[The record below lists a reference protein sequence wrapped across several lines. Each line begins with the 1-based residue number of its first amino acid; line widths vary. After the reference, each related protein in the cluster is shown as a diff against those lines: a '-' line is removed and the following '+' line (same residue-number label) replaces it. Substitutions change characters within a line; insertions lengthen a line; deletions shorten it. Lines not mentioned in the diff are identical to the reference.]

1 MTEQLVY
8 TTFNTIMGWVGIL
21 GSSKGTRR
29 TTLPRP
35 SAQDARRLLG
45 EPADYA
51 DPSPN
56 LFQDLIERSQAYFNG
71 DKIDFPDEFD
81 LSGATP
87 FQRQVW
93 EITRLIPYGDTR
105 SYKWVAEQI
114 GKPGASRAVG
124 QALAKNPLPILI
136 PCHRVVSID
145 SRLGGF
151 SGGLA
156 MKRQLLHLESQ
167 VTTGNTL

>member
-1 MTEQLVY
+1 MTEELKY
-8 TTFNTIMGWVGIL
+8 AIFSTKMGWVGIL
-21 GSSKGTRR
+21 GSREGIRR
-29 TTLPRP
+29 TTLPQP

-45 EPADYA
+45 EPSDYA
-51 DPSPN
+51 EPAPN
-56 LFQDLIERSQAYFNG
+56 LFQDLRERFQAYFRE
-71 DKIDFPDEFD
+71 DKIDFPEKLD

-93 EITRLIPYGDTR
+93 EVTRLIPYGDTR

-136 PCHRVVSID
+136 PCHRVVNTD
-145 SRLGGF
+145 GRLGGF
-151 SGGLA
+151 SDGLG
-156 MKRQLLHLESQ
+156 MKRRLLRLEAQ
-167 VTTGNTL
+167 AH